1 MVVLLE
7 FIVEVKNACMRMS
20 LSIDDTGVRPVM
32 GDDPIKKS
40 TSYYVK
46 TEFRIFDEYTSPS
59 FYT

>member
-32 GDDPIKKS
+32 GDDPINKS
-40 TSYYVK
+40 TSYNVK
-46 TEFRIFDEYTSPS
+46 VQFIIFLR
-59 FYT
+59 

>member
-32 GDDPIKKS
+32 GDDPINKS

-46 TEFRIFDEYTSPS
+46 LNLKYFD
-59 FYT
+59 